1 MCDEAISEFGKMSGR
16 STYGIIIG
24 NELANCG
31 RLGDCWGSYW
41 RIGKLPLK
49 VVRNNGAMENKV
61 NERLMNRQ

>member
-1 MCDEAISEFGKMSGR
+1 M
-16 STYGIIIG
+16 
-24 NELANCG
+24 ANCG